1 MQMGGYLWGCIIL
14 YMEAI
19 PKSIPT
25 ESTPNNRHTL
35 QHNEYEVDVY
45 KLITLTKELSETPIA
60 VADYLDQLDDPCWT
74 DDQDNRFTPRQ
85 VADIYREF
93 GPTDGA
99 AKYPNL
105 KGHLQKI
112 EQADYSHPVL
122 IFEGKIIDGS
132 HRFAKAFV
140 ENQTTLKARV
150 ISEMPTDAIIKLHG
164 PE

>member
-1 MQMGGYLWGCIIL
+1 
-14 YMEAI
+14 MEAI

-25 ESTPNNRHTL
+25 ESTPGNRHTL

-45 KLITLTKELSETPIA
+45 KLISLTEELPETSIV

-74 DDQDNRFTPRQ
+74 DGEDNRFIPRQ
-85 VADIYREF
+85 VADIYREH
-93 GPTDGA
+93 GPITGA

-105 KGHLQKI
+105 KDHLQKI
-112 EQADYSHPVL
+112 EQVDYSHPVL

-140 ENQTTLKARV
+140 DNQTNIKARV
-150 ISEMPTDAIIKLHG
+150 ISEMPTDAIIKLHDLK
-164 PE
+164 